1 MFYFSSKIIS
11 LLFKGLPLIFLIF
24 YVPVFSQVQ
33 DSAMLISEVQ
43 LDAYRK
49 PAKLITAT
57 KSVSVADP
65 NFLLQNAPGRLLESL
80 NLLPGSKME
89 ERSPG
94 SYRFSIRGS
103 TLRSPFGVRNVK
115 IYLDDFSLTDAAG
128 NTYLNILDPEILQS
142 IEIYKGPE
150 SGDFGA
156 VTGGTA
162 LLQTK
167 NSEEKSFGIS
177 AGSFSH
183 YKGKIRFAEQFKNH
197 FLQVY
202 TSYETTDSYRDHA
215 ALQRKF
221 MFLNDRYRY
230 GQNNQFHV
238 LLLLSKLHY
247 ETPGGLTLAQMQEN
261 PRQARPKTA
270 TLPGAAEQQA
280 GIYNKMIFAGLSN
293 LINFTENFSHFIV
306 VQGNYN
312 DFRNPFITNFEKRF
326 ENNFTVRTHLNFAE
340 KSLNSVYETRLGF
353 EGAAAKAIIRNFDN
367 RLGLPT
373 NPQNFDNISANSG
386 FVFLSQKAAF
396 GEKLTIDLAGSLN
409 LMNYRWKSIFPEQTS
424 GNRKF
429 KNEFLPNLG
438 ISYLLGNGFSARG
451 KIGKG
456 NSAPTTEELRSS
468 AQEINR
474 SLNPEFGWN
483 KEIGIRKQWGN
494 LLFTELSFFDFRL
507 KDAIVRR
514 ENDNGQ
520 EYFVNAG
527 ETVQKGIEF
536 VAESRKIHINNK
548 LLNSI
553 KFYLAGNL
561 YDFSFKNYIKN
572 SADFSGNQLTGVP
585 STSLQNLMNI
595 ELLQGLKIDI
605 AHFYTSKIPLNDANS
620 VFAEPSFIGNISAS
634 YLLKSRTFNG
644 SLCLSIQNIYNTPYS
659 LGYDTNAF
667 GNRFYNPA
675 AGRNYLLGIN
685 LTLNSPL

>member
-1 MFYFSSKIIS
+1 M
-11 LLFKGLPLIFLIF
+11 KGFQFFFLIF
-24 YVPVFSQVQ
+24 SSALFSQVQ
-33 DSAMLISEVQ
+33 DSAALISEVQ
-43 LDAYRK
+43 IDAYRK
-49 PAKLITAT
+49 PTKLLTAT
-57 KSVSVADP
+57 KSVSVVSP
-65 NFLLQNAPGRLLESL
+65 NFLSQNAPERLLESV

-94 SYRFSIRGS
+94 SYRFTIRGS

-115 IYLDDFSLTDAAG
+115 VYLDDFSLTDASG
-128 NTYLNILDPEILQS
+128 NTYLNILDPEILNS

-162 LLQTK
+162 LLKTK
-167 NSEEKSFGIS
+167 NSEEQNFGIS

-183 YKGKIRFAEQFKNH
+183 YKGKIHFAKELKKH

-230 GQNNQFHV
+230 GKNN
-238 LLLLSKLHY
+238 LLQALFLFSDLHY
-247 ETPGGLTLAQMQEN
+247 ETPGGLTLSQMQEN
-261 PRQARPKTA
+261 PRQSRPKTA
-270 TLPGAAEQQA
+270 TLPGAAEQRA

-293 LINFTENFSHFIV
+293 LYNFNENFSHFIA

-326 ENNFTVRTHLNFAE
+326 ENNFAIRTHLNFKVNAP
-340 KSLNSVYETRLGF
+340 NSDYETRLGL
-353 EGAAAKAIIRNFDN
+353 EGAAATGIIRNFEN
-367 RLGLPT
+367 NLGMPADA
-373 NPQNFDNISANSG
+373 QNFDDIYTKSG
-386 FVFLSQKAAF
+386 FIFLSQKAEF
-396 GEKLTIDLAGSLN
+396 KRKLTIDLAASLN
-409 LMNYRWKSIFPEQTS
+409 YMNYRWQSIYPIVES
-424 GNRKF
+424 GHKKLENS
-429 KNEFLPNLG
+429 FLPNFG
-438 ISYLLGNGFSARG
+438 ISYLLVKGFTLRG

-468 AQEINR
+468 AQEINPA
-474 SLNPEFGWN
+474 LNPEFGWN

-507 KDAIVRR
+507 KNAIVRK
-514 ENDNGQ
+514 ENEKAQ

-527 ETVQKGIEF
+527 ETVQRGVEF
-536 VAESRKIHINNK
+536 VVESRKIVFDTRILKN
-548 LLNSI
+548 L
-553 KFYLAGNL
+553 KFYFAGNF
-561 YDFSFKNYIKN
+561 YDFSFKNYLKN
-572 SADFSGNQLTGVP
+572 GADFSGNQLTGVP
-585 STSLQNLMNI
+585 SISVQNLINF
-595 ELLQGLKIDI
+595 ELLRNLKIDV
-605 AHFYTSKIPLNDANS
+605 AHFYTSEIPLNDANS

-644 SLCLSIQNIYNTPYS
+644 GLCLSIQNIYNTPYS

-675 AGRNYLLGIN
+675 ADRNYVLAMNFN
-685 LTLNSPL
+685 LN

>member
-1 MFYFSSKIIS
+1 M
-11 LLFKGLPLIFLIF
+11 KGFQFFFLIF
-24 YVPVFSQVQ
+24 SSALFSQVQ
-33 DSAMLISEVQ
+33 DSAALISEVQ
-43 LDAYRK
+43 IDAYRK
-49 PAKLITAT
+49 PTKLLTAT
-57 KSVSVADP
+57 KSVSVVSP
-65 NFLLQNAPGRLLESL
+65 NFLSQNTPERLLESV

-115 IYLDDFSLTDAAG
+115 VYLDDFSLTDASG
-128 NTYLNILDPEILQS
+128 NTYLNILDPEILNS

-162 LLQTK
+162 LLKTK
-167 NSEEKSFGIS
+167 NSEEQNFGIS

-183 YKGKIRFAEQFKNH
+183 YKGKLHFAKELKNH

-230 GQNNQFHV
+230 GKNN
-238 LLLLSKLHY
+238 LLQALFLFSDLHY
-247 ETPGGLTLAQMQEN
+247 ETPGGLTLSQMQEN
-261 PRQARPKTA
+261 PRQSRPKTT
-270 TLPGAAEQQA
+270 TLPGAAEQRA

-293 LINFTENFSHFIV
+293 LYNFNENFSHFIA

-326 ENNFTVRTHLNFAE
+326 ENNFAIRTHLNFKVNAP
-340 KSLNSVYETRLGF
+340 NSVYETRLGL
-353 EGAAAKAIIRNFDN
+353 EGAAATGIIRNFEN
-367 RLGLPT
+367 NLGMPADA
-373 NPQNFDNISANSG
+373 QNFDDIYTKSG
-386 FVFLSQKAAF
+386 FIFLSQKAEF
-396 GEKLTIDLAGSLN
+396 KRKLTIDLAASLN
-409 LMNYRWKSIFPEQTS
+409 YMNYRWQSIYPIVES
-424 GNRKF
+424 GHKKLENS
-429 KNEFLPNLG
+429 FLPNFG
-438 ISYLLGNGFSARG
+438 ISYLLVKGFTLRG

-468 AQEINR
+468 AQEINPA
-474 SLNPEFGWN
+474 LNPEFGWN

-507 KDAIVRR
+507 KNAIVRK
-514 ENDNGQ
+514 ENEKAQ

-527 ETVQKGIEF
+527 ETVQRGVEF
-536 VAESRKIHINNK
+536 VVESRKIVFDTRILKN
-548 LLNSI
+548 L
-553 KFYLAGNL
+553 KFYFAGNF
-561 YDFSFKNYIKN
+561 YDFSFKNYLKN
-572 SADFSGNQLTGVP
+572 GADFSGNQLTGVP
-585 STSLQNLMNI
+585 SISVQNLINF
-595 ELLQGLKIDI
+595 ELLRNLKLDV
-605 AHFYTSKIPLNDANS
+605 AHFYTSEIPLNDANS

-675 AGRNYLLGIN
+675 ADRNYVLAMNFN
-685 LTLNSPL
+685 LN